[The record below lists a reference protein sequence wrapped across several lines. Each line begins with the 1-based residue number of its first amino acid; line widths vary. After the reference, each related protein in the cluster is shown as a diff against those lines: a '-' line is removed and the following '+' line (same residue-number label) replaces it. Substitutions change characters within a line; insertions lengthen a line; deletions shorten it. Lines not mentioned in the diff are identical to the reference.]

1 MGSLLSPFAGLG
13 VRVLRLGLVADPGRG
28 GSGIVATELAHRLAQ
43 MGHRVYLFATE
54 RPFRLPKDSP
64 VVYIPVDLPF
74 YPVFPGPLYTLS
86 LAGVLEREARRLGLE
101 LVHTHYAIPHAA
113 AAYLGLGEEL
123 PLVHTLHGTDVSVLG
138 MDPAFHGPTR
148 KALQRAKATTAVSR
162 ALAQE
167 AQKAFGVSPVVI
179 HNAVD
184 PDRFY
189 PRPDRKKLYAEEG
202 EWLLVHASNFRPI
215 KRVPDIV
222 RAFAKVRRKVQA
234 RLLLLGKGPEEGEA
248 KRVAEELG
256 VERWVTFHPPTPHP
270 EEILGAADLFLLA
283 SEEESFGQAALE
295 ALASGV
301 PVVATAVGGV
311 PELVRPEVGRLVELG
326 DLEGF
331 AQAVLDL
338 LAHPKL
344 PSMRKAARE
353 YAIARFHPE
362 RITQAYLEVYQK
374 ALEDSP

>member
-1 MGSLLSPFAGLG
+1 MAPPAGT
-13 VRVLRLGLVADPGRG
+13 V
-28 GSGIVATELAHRLAQ
+28 E
-43 MGHRVYLFATE
+43 
-54 RPFRLPKDSP
+54 
-64 VVYIPVDLPF
+64 
-74 YPVFPGPLYTLS
+74 
-86 LAGVLEREARRLGLE
+86 
-101 LVHTHYAIPHAA
+101 
-113 AAYLGLGEEL
+113 
-123 PLVHTLHGTDVSVLG
+123 
-138 MDPAFHGPTR
+138 
-148 KALQRAKATTAVSR
+148 
-162 ALAQE
+162 
-167 AQKAFGVSPVVI
+167 
-179 HNAVD
+179 
-184 PDRFY
+184 
-189 PRPDRKKLYAEEG
+189 
-202 EWLLVHASNFRPI
+202 
-215 KRVPDIV
+215 
-222 RAFAKVRRKVQA
+222 
-234 RLLLLGKGPEEGEA
+234 GPEEGEA

>member
-1 MGSLLSPFAGLG
+1 MRP
-13 VRVLRLGLVADPGRG
+13 LRLGVVAYPGLG
-28 GSGIVATELAHRLAQ
+28 GSGIVATELAHRLAR
-43 MGHRVYLFATE
+43 MGHQVYLFATE

-64 VVYIPVDLPF
+64 VAFIPVDLPF

-86 LAGVLEREARRLGLE
+86 LAGTLEREAKRLGLD

-113 AAYLGLGEEL
+113 ASYLGLGEGF

-148 KALQRAKATTAVSR
+148 RALQAAQATTAVSL
-162 ALAQE
+162 ALAKE
-167 AQKAFGVSPVVI
+167 AERAFGVKPTVI

-184 PDRFY
+184 PERFY
-189 PRPDRKKLYAEEG
+189 PRPERKGLYTEEG

-222 RAFAKVRRKVQA
+222 RAFAKVRPKVKA
-234 RLLLLGKGPEEGEA
+234 RLLLLGKGPEEAEA
-248 KRVAEELG
+248 RRVARELG
-256 VERWVTFHPPTPHP
+256 VEPWVTFHPPTPHP
-270 EEILGAADLFLLA
+270 EEVLGAADLFLLA

-295 ALASGV
+295 ALACGV

-331 AQAVLDL
+331 AAAILEL
-338 LAHPKL
+338 LAHPEL
-344 PSMRKAARE
+344 PKMRRRARE
-353 YAIARFHPE
+353 YAQERFHPE
-362 RITQAYLEVYQK
+362 RITRQYLEVYEK
-374 ALEDSP
+374 ALGG

>member
-1 MGSLLSPFAGLG
+1 MNPLRIGMVAYPGL
-13 VRVLRLGLVADPGRG
+13 G
-28 GSGIVATELAHRLAQ
+28 GSGIVATELADRLAR

-54 RPFRLPKDSP
+54 RPFRLPQESP
-64 VVYIPVDLPF
+64 VTYIPVDLPY

-86 LAGVLEREARRLGLE
+86 LAGVLEREAKRLGLD

-113 AAYLGLGEEL
+113 AAFLAFGEDF

-148 KALQRAKATTAVSR
+148 RALYAARATTAVSR
-162 ALAQE
+162 ALARE
-167 AQKAFGVSPVVI
+167 AERAFGVKPTVI

-184 PDRFY
+184 PDRFF
-189 PRPDRKKLYAEEG
+189 PRPERKRLYAAEG

-222 RAFAKVRRKVQA
+222 RAFAKVRRRVEA

-256 VERWVTFHPPTPHP
+256 VERFVTFYPPTPHP

-311 PELVRPEVGRLVELG
+311 PELITPEVGRLVELG
-326 DLEGF
+326 DLEAF
-331 AQAVLDL
+331 AEAVLEL
-338 LAHPKL
+338 LESPQL
-344 PSMRKAARE
+344 PQLRQQARAYAAE
-353 YAIARFHPE
+353 AFHPE
-362 RITQAYLEVYQK
+362 KITRLYLEVYAH
-374 ALEDSP
+374 ALAGGSAR

>member
-1 MGSLLSPFAGLG
+1 MRP
-13 VRVLRLGLVADPGRG
+13 LRLGLVAYPGLG
-28 GSGIVATELAHRLAQ
+28 GSGIVATELADRLAR
-43 MGHRVYLFATE
+43 MGHAVFLFATE
-54 RPFRLPKDSP
+54 RPFRLPKESP
-64 VVYIPVDLPF
+64 VAYMPVDLPF

-86 LAGVLEREARRLGLE
+86 LAGTLEREARRLGLD

-113 AAYLGLGEEL
+113 ASYLAFGEGF

-148 KALQRAKATTAVSR
+148 KALQKARATTAVSR
-162 ALAQE
+162 ALAEE
-167 AQKAFGVSPVVI
+167 ARRAFGVEPVVI

-184 PDRFY
+184 PERFH
-189 PRPDRKKLYAEEG
+189 PRPERKGLYAEKG

-222 RAFAKVRRKVQA
+222 RAFAKVRKKTRA

-248 KRVAEELG
+248 RRVAEELE
-256 VERWVTFHPPTPHP
+256 VAPWVTFHPPTPHP
-270 EEILGAADLFLLA
+270 EAVLGAADLFLLA

-311 PELVRPEVGRLVELG
+311 PELITPEVGRLVELG
-326 DLEGF
+326 DLEGY
-331 AQAVLDL
+331 AEAILEL
-338 LAHPKL
+338 LASPDL
-344 PSMRKAARE
+344 PRMRQRARA
-353 YAIARFHPE
+353 YAIEQFHPE
-362 RITQAYLEVYQK
+362 RITRKYLEVYAQ
-374 ALEDSP
+374 ALG

>member
-1 MGSLLSPFAGLG
+1 MVAYPGL
-13 VRVLRLGLVADPGRG
+13 G
-28 GSGIVATELAHRLAQ
+28 GSGIVAAELADRLGR
-43 MGHRVYLFATE
+43 MGHAVYFFATE
-54 RPFRLPKDSP
+54 RPFRLPKESP
-64 VVYIPVDLPF
+64 VVYVPVDLPY

-86 LAGVLEREARRLGLE
+86 LAGTLEREAKRLGLE

-113 AAYLGLGEEL
+113 ASYLAFGREF

-148 KALQRAKATTAVSR
+148 RALQEARATTAVSR

-167 AQKAFGVSPVVI
+167 ARRAFGVEPVVI

-184 PDRFY
+184 PERFR
-189 PRPDRKKLYAEEG
+189 PRPERKGLYAEEG

-222 RAFAKVRRKVQA
+222 RAFAKVRKKVRA

-248 KRVAEELG
+248 RRVAEELG
-256 VERWVTFHPPTPHP
+256 VAPWVTLHPPTPHP
-270 EEILGAADLFLLA
+270 EAVLGAADLFLLA

-311 PELVRPEVGRLVELG
+311 PELITPEVGRLVELG
-326 DLEGF
+326 DLEGY
-331 AQAVLDL
+331 AEAVLEL
-338 LAHPKL
+338 LASPHL
-344 PSMRKAARE
+344 PRMRQRARA
-353 YAIARFHPE
+353 YAVEQFHPE
-362 RITQAYLEVYQK
+362 RITRQYLEVYAR
-374 ALEDSP
+374 ALG

>member
-1 MGSLLSPFAGLG
+1 MK
-13 VRVLRLGLVADPGRG
+13 RLRLGLVAYPGLG
-28 GSGIVATELAHRLAQ
+28 GSGIVATELAHRLAL

-54 RPFRLPKDSP
+54 RPFRLPKGSP

-74 YPVFPGPLYTLS
+74 YPIFPGPLYTLS
-86 LAGVLEREARRLGLE
+86 LAGVLEREATRLGLN

-113 AAYLGLGEEL
+113 AAYLAFGEGF

-138 MDPAFHGPTR
+138 LDPAFHGPTKR
-148 KALQRAKATTAVSR
+148 ALHAARATTAVSH
-162 ALAQE
+162 ALARE
-167 AQKAFGVSPVVI
+167 AERAFGVKPAVI
-179 HNAVD
+179 PNAVD
-184 PDRFY
+184 PDRFF
-189 PRPDRKKLYAEEG
+189 PRPERKKLYAEEG

-222 RAFAKVRRKVQA
+222 RAFAKVRREVEA

-248 KRVAEELG
+248 RRVAEELG
-256 VERWVTFHPPTPHP
+256 VERFVTFYPPTPHP

-331 AQAVLDL
+331 AEAVLDL
-338 LAHPKL
+338 LSRPNLA
-344 PSMRKAARE
+344 RIRRQARE
-353 YAIARFHPE
+353 YAVAEYHPQ
-362 RITQAYLEVYQK
+362 RIIGQYLGVYEA
-374 ALEDSP
+374 ALGGL